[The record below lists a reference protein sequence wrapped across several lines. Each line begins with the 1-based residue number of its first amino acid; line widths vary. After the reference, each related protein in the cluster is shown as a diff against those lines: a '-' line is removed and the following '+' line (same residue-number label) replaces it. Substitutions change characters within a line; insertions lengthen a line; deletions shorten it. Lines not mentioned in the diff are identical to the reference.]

1 MEKNRKKSVLAL
13 CLVLILLLGGCKNGT
28 ADSSSEGTDTS
39 ASLTAESNAESVVS
53 SSDMFTD
60 RDYEVGYDE
69 TAAAYITLNGTS
81 AECSSDAVQIDGSA
95 VTIIDEGTYV
105 LSGTLTDGMI
115 IVDAENTDKLQL
127 VLDGVS
133 ISSSTSAAIYVRQAD
148 KVFITT
154 TADSENTLTNGG
166 EFVAIDDNNID
177 AAVFSKDD
185 LTFNG
190 QGSLSIESPV
200 GHGVVSKDDLVFTS
214 GTYTVSSASQALNGK
229 ESVRIAGGDF
239 TITSGKDGIH
249 SEDTDDA
256 SLGFV
261 YILSG
266 SYTIT
271 AEGDGISAAG
281 YLQIEGGSF
290 TITAGGGSENGTKS
304 SSDNYGQFMGGR
316 GGFTQQQTTET
327 ADEGTSMKGIKAS
340 GNLTINNGT
349 FAIDSADDSIHSN
362 ASITVNA
369 GAFELAT
376 GDDGFHA
383 DETLAIQDGST
394 ITITESYEGLEG
406 LTIDISGGEISI
418 VATDDGINA
427 AGGADSSGMGGRDT
441 QFGGGGGFSSSGGSL
456 DISGGSIDIHAS
468 GDAIDSNGTLSM
480 TGGVVTTS
488 GPNSGDTSILDYGSN
503 GTISGG
509 TFIGTGATSM
519 AQNFSSDSTQGVIMA
534 SVGNQ
539 TAGTTVTLKD
549 SNGNVLLTRETDQ
562 DFSCVILSCSDII
575 QGSTYTLVVG
585 SSETSITMDS
595 LVYSNAGGMGG
606 NQPGNM
612 GGGMQGGKRPGNMD
626 GDVPNGEQ
634 PGNMGEGMPD
644 GKQPGNMGGEMQSGE
659 QP

>member
-1 MEKNRKKSVLAL
+1 MEKIRMRSVLAL
-13 CLVLILLLGGCKNGT
+13 CLVLILLLSGCENGT
-28 ADSSSEGTDTS
+28 ADSNSEGTDTS
-39 ASLTAESNAESVVS
+39 ASLVTESESGEETVVAT
-53 SSDMFTD
+53 SDMFTD

-69 TAAAYITLNGTS
+69 TSAAYITLNGTS
-81 AECSSDAVQIDGSA
+81 AECSSNAVQIDGST

-105 LSGTLTDGMI
+105 LSGTLTDGMV

-127 VLDGVS
+127 VLNGVS
-133 ISSSTSAAIYVRQAD
+133 ITSSTSAVLYVRQAD
-148 KVFITT
+148 KVFVTT
-154 TADSENTLTNGG
+154 AADSENKLANGG
-166 EFVAIDDNNID
+166 EFTAIDDNNID

-190 QGSLSIESPV
+190 QGSLTVESPV

-239 TITSGKDGIH
+239 TITAGKDGIH
-249 SEDTDDA
+249 SEDADDA

-261 YILSG
+261 YILNG

-271 AEGDGISAAG
+271 AEGDGITASN
-281 YLQIEGGSF
+281 YLQIAGGSF
-290 TITAGGGSENGTKS
+290 HITAGGGSENGSKS

-316 GGFTQQQTTET
+316 GGFMQQQTTET
-327 ADEGTSMKGIKAS
+327 TEESTSMKGVKAS
-340 GNLTINNGT
+340 GNLTINGGT
-349 FAIDSADDSIHSN
+349 FTINSADDSIHSN

-369 GAFELAT
+369 GTFELAS

-383 DETLAIQDGST
+383 DETLAIKDGS

-406 LTIDISGGEISI
+406 LTVDISGGEITV

-456 DISGGSIDIHAS
+456 IISGGSIDIHAS
-468 GDAIDSNGTLSM
+468 GDAVDSNGSLSI
-480 TGGVVTTS
+480 TGGSVTTS
-488 GPNSGDTSILDYGSN
+488 GPNMGDTSILDYDST

-509 TFIGTGATSM
+509 TFFGTGATSM
-519 AQNFSSDSTQGVIMA
+519 AQNFSSDSTQGVILA

-539 TAGTTVTLKD
+539 SAGATVTLKD

-562 DFSCVILSCSDII
+562 DFSCVILSCPDIV
-575 QGSTYTLVVG
+575 QGGTYTLVVG

-595 LVYSNAGGMGG
+595 LIYSNAGGMGG

-612 GGGMQGGKRPGNMD
+612 GGGMHGG
-626 GDVPNGEQ
+626 
-634 PGNMGEGMPD
+634 
-644 GKQPGNMGGEMQSGE
+644 GKQP
-659 QP
+659 